1 VTISIQESA
10 ERDILRQVEW
20 YAEHGLPD
28 IARRFRLATKSSVA
42 ELLST
47 PHAGTPKLVAN
58 VQLKGLSTW
67 WVRGFDEFRIYY
79 LMQGDLIN
87 VIRVLHGKRD
97 IASILER
104 EAVDQEREKDPL

>member
-1 VTISIQESA
+1 MKLSIQESA

-28 IARRFRLATKSSVA
+28 IARRFHLATKASVA
-42 ELLST
+42 ELVST

-58 VQLKGLSTW
+58 VQLTGLRTW
-67 WVRGFDEFRIYY
+67 SVRGFDEFRIYY
-79 LMQGDLIN
+79 LVQGGVIN
-87 VIRVLHGKRD
+87 VIRD

-104 EAVDQEREKDPL
+104 EIADQAIEKDRL